1 MSYYTNDIDTLRQL
15 ISQSI
20 PQFLNSAV
28 MVTTVFCVML
38 YYSIWMALVVVAG
51 VVLMLHIIKKV
62 GGSSAKFFI
71 QQQKAIGK
79 TEGFVEE
86 MMNGQ
91 KVIKVFCHEE
101 ESEKA
106 FDAINDE
113 LFHVSETA
121 NKYAGTDLKQYR

>member
-1 MSYYTNDIDTLRQL
+1 M
-15 ISQSI
+15 
-20 PQFLNSAV
+20 
-28 MVTTVFCVML
+28 
-38 YYSIWMALVVVAG
+38 VVAG

-101 ESEKA
+101 ESEKR
-106 FDAINDE
+106 
-113 LFHVSETA
+113 LLMLLMMSCSMC
-121 NKYAGTDLKQYR
+121 LKQLINTQIPWDRS

>member
-1 MSYYTNDIDTLRQL
+1 
-15 ISQSI
+15 
-20 PQFLNSAV
+20 
-28 MVTTVFCVML
+28 ML

-51 VVLMLHIIKKV
+51 VVLMLNIIKKV

-71 QQQKAIGK
+71 QQQKAIGR

-101 ESEKA
+101 ESEKTLMLLMMSCSMCLKRL
-106 FDAINDE
+106 INTQIPWDR
-113 LFHVSETA
+113 S
-121 NKYAGTDLKQYR
+121 